1 VPRRRVRFVA
11 VLAALLAGTPLGTG
25 WLAWAESA
33 QCSTAEQNAFVR
45 DTLRD
50 IYFWY
55 RELPD
60 PPPALFASPE
70 AYLDAVRFRPLDN
83 TFSYVSSKESDTAF
97 FSDSQFVGYGLGTTL
112 LAADDMRVVQVFPES
127 PASEAG
133 LDRGFRLI
141 EINGRTIADLSASG
155 ELSAVFG
162 PNEIGV
168 VTEVRFRDLAGRDG
182 RATMVKRLVTIPTV
196 SLTRVYDVRGRRIGY
211 VFFRNFVEPSA
222 AALDA
227 AFGTLR
233 ATSATDLV
241 LDLRY
246 NGGGLIAVAQHLA
259 SLIGGSRTNG
269 RVFTQFVH
277 NDKNSFRDSLWR
289 LDDPPQSLGL
299 SRLVVITTRSSAS
312 ASELVVNS
320 LRPYMTVTVVGDTT
334 YGKPVGQYGYDF
346 CDKVLHPVA
355 FALRNVLGQGD
366 YFDGIPADCAARDDL
381 DHALG
386 DPAEASFSEALHYLT
401 AGGCSAAGAA
411 HAASRRPRPIPESA
425 WQQLVGAY

>member
-1 VPRRRVRFVA
+1 VLRSRVRFVA
-11 VLAALLAGTPLGTG
+11 ALALLIAAPLGTG
-25 WLAWAESA
+25 KPAWAQPA
-33 QCSTAEQNAFVR
+33 QCAVADQNAFVR
-45 DTLRD
+45 DTLHD
-50 IYFWY
+50 IYYWY

-70 AYLDAVRFRPLDN
+70 AYLDAVRFRPMDT
-83 TFSYVSSKESDTAF
+83 TFSYISSKESDTAF
-97 FSDSQFVGYGLGTTL
+97 FSDSQFVGYGLGTTVV
-112 LAADDMRVVQVFPES
+112 APDEMRVVQVYPES

-133 LDRGFRLI
+133 LDRGFRLT

-155 ELSAVFG
+155 ELSGVFG
-162 PNEIGV
+162 PAEIGV
-168 VTEVRFRDLAGRDG
+168 VTEVRFRDLGGRDR

-196 SLTRVYDVRGRRIGY
+196 SLTRIYDVDGRRVGY
-211 VFFRNFVEPSA
+211 VFFRNFVEPSS
-222 AALDA
+222 AALDV

-233 ATSATDLV
+233 ASSVTELV

-246 NGGGLIAVAQHLA
+246 NGGGLIAVAQHLGG
-259 SLIGGSRTNG
+259 LIGGSRTNG
-269 RVFTQFVH
+269 RVFTRFVH

-299 SRLVVITTRSSAS
+299 SRLVVVTTSSSAS
-312 ASELVVNS
+312 ASELVING
-320 LRPYMTVTVVGDTT
+320 LRPYMTVTVVGDAT

-366 YFDGIPADCAARDDL
+366 YFDGIPADCSAPDDL

-386 DPAEASFSEALHYLT
+386 DPAEASLSEALHYLAT
-401 AGGCSAAGAA
+401 GGCSAEGAVRS
-411 HAASRRPRPIPESA
+411 ASRRRPRVHESA
-425 WQQLVGAY
+425 WQQLLGAY

>member
-1 VPRRRVRFVA
+1 
-11 VLAALLAGTPLGTG
+11 
-25 WLAWAESA
+25 
-33 QCSTAEQNAFVR
+33 
-45 DTLRD
+45 
-50 IYFWY
+50 
-55 RELPD
+55 
-60 PPPALFASPE
+60 
-70 AYLDAVRFRPLDN
+70 
-83 TFSYVSSKESDTAF
+83 
-97 FSDSQFVGYGLGTTL
+97 
-112 LAADDMRVVQVFPES
+112 
-127 PASEAG
+127 
-133 LDRGFRLI
+133 
-141 EINGRTIADLSASG
+141 
-155 ELSAVFG
+155 
-162 PNEIGV
+162 
-168 VTEVRFRDLAGRDG
+168 
-182 RATMVKRLVTIPTV
+182 MVKRLVTIPTV

-277 NDKNSFRDSLWR
+277 NDKNTSLNNLWR

-320 LRPYMTVTVVGDTT
+320 MRPYMTVVVVGDTT

-366 YFDGIPADCAARDDL
+366 YYDGIPADCAARDDL

-386 DPAEASFSEALHYLT
+386 DAAEASLSQALHYLT
-401 AGGCSAAGAA
+401 TGACSAAGAA
-411 HAASRRPRPIPESA
+411 RAASRRPALHESA